1 MKMSKGIPVIKKV
14 RHSLPQRFLVTI
26 YKTFWRTLID
36 CGGIIYGQPQNGSFV
51 KNQNLRQLVTQ
62 FYYAIKERKKLAN
75 EIKIDNLKKYIVK
88 KKN

>member
-1 MKMSKGIPVIKKV
+1 MSKGIPVIKKV

-51 KNQNLRQLVTQ
+51 KN
-62 FYYAIKERKKLAN
+62 
-75 EIKIDNLKKYIVK
+75 
-88 KKN
+88 